1 MIDYKDPPPFHHMRR
16 LYEPHGCWFDQRA
29 CRACGAPARWRC
41 TFWESAPRESSLHWI
56 YLCVGC
62 AGQEV
67 ESRGPRLRVL
77 QRDDLPKTRAEEV
90 LWRVVWA
97 WTSAEM
103 AAIDRALGLP
113 AV

>member
-1 MIDYKDPPPFHHMRR
+1 
-16 LYEPHGCWFDQRA
+16 
-29 CRACGAPARWRC
+29 
-41 TFWESAPRESSLHWI
+41 
-56 YLCVGC
+56 
-62 AGQEV
+62 V
-67 ESRGPRLRVL
+67 ESRGPHLRVL

-97 WTSAEM
+97 WTAAEM